1 MKKIKEKPMLAER
14 IKEKAVSTPREL
26 LRKGLDDGSERLRM
40 QLRDTAQHGQ
50 ADEYGGDTI
59 EDTAARGLRRA
70 EKELTRQRKKRPQEQ
85 PPEGGASTADGTV
98 QKYSAIKGKDTTS
111 AGSQPQSAA
120 ERGRQQ
126 ARQNAAQKA
135 AKVKAKDTYIGAQTE
150 TQVTVAAEP
159 QRQGQQAFI
168 RERGRRVASQQ
179 QRRQRQERQRILHR
193 NEAPHTNGFGCGS
206 TESKV
211 DGLTRGSKINER
223 NRIQS
228 PKNHQAPLPRELKQT
243 ASSLPKT
250 RESSKLI
257 GRVPE
262 QTARSTATSASMAGV
277 QTAREAA
284 EVGRYQRTA
293 KAAQA
298 AIQKTT
304 QTASR
309 ALRAI
314 IAVAQNLLAAIA
326 AGGSTAVAM
335 VLVICLI
342 GLLIVS
348 PFGIFFSGEDSG
360 TGYTMPE
367 AVTMLNTEFT
377 DRIEQ
382 IKAENSY
389 DELDMDNAGSAA
401 MVANWRDVLAVYA
414 VRTTTDAS
422 SPDEVATLTEEKL
435 NILRQIFWDMNEIS
449 YWLEMISGGEDEE
462 DTVILHIR
470 VAVKDHLQ
478 MAEAYHFT
486 TEQKKLLEE
495 LMQPEYEE
503 LFMRL
508 TGSYQDIALSD
519 KEVAEIM
526 KNLPA
531 DLSENRKQVV
541 LTAYQLL
548 GRVHYFWGG
557 KSLVIGWDSRWGM
570 PMEVT
575 AEGSSTTGTVRPFG
589 LDCSGMVDW
598 VFYNQSGGQYVIG
611 HGGGATAQHSYC
623 TPIAWSDAQPG
634 DLVFYPGD
642 SHVGIVCGF
651 DSGGNIMIIHC
662 ASGANNVVVTG
673 KIGFTSIGRP
683 EYFAD

>member
-1 MKKIKEKPMLAER
+1 MEKIKEKPALSER
-14 IKEKAVSTPREL
+14 VKEKAVSAPKEL
-26 LRKGLDDGSERLRM
+26 LRKVLDDGSERLRT
-40 QLRDTAQHGQ
+40 QLRDTAQQGRR
-50 ADEYGGDTI
+50 DEYGGDAI
-59 EDTAARGLRRA
+59 EDTAASGLHRA
-70 EKELTRQRKKRPQEQ
+70 EKELLKQRKKKNTE
-85 PPEGGASTADGTV
+85 
-98 QKYSAIKGKDTTS
+98 
-111 AGSQPQSAA
+111 QSASPQGDA
-120 ERGRQQ
+120 SAPSSNSDVPPVIRIRETDAARARAPSPPVREQ
-126 ARQNAAQKA
+126 ARQAAMKQAVKTKNAYISAQ
-135 AKVKAKDTYIGAQTE
+135 GE
-150 TQVTVAAEP
+150 TAVTSAPES
-159 QRQGQQAFI
+159 QRQGQQTFI
-168 RERGRRVASQQ
+168 QEQGRKASRQQAKRRRAERRFRHQDDLRGDSLRTEGFKPTSRGRIKERGGIQQ
-179 QRRQRQERQRILHR
+179 PKKHQLPEPKTPNYAAGIVPKARE
-193 NEAPHTNGFGCGS
+193 
-206 TESKV
+206 
-211 DGLTRGSKINER
+211 GSKSAVLSAE
-223 NRIQS
+223 
-228 PKNHQAPLPRELKQT
+228 QAVRSSTVHAT
-243 ASSLPKT
+243 A
-250 RESSKLI
+250 
-257 GRVPE
+257 
-262 QTARSTATSASMAGV
+262 AG
-277 QTAREAA
+277 THAAREAA
-284 EVGRYQRTA
+284 MQMAKRQQMTKAAETA
-293 KAAQA
+293 TQKTAQA
-298 AIQKTT
+298 AG
-304 QTASR
+304 R
-309 ALRAI
+309 ALRSI
-314 IAVAQNLLAAIA
+314 IAAAQSLLAAIA
-326 AGGSTAVAM
+326 AGGSTVVAM

-367 AVTMLNTEFT
+367 AVSVLNGEFAA
-377 DRIEQ
+377 RIEQ
-382 IKAENSY
+382 IKAENPY

-401 MVANWRDVLAVYA
+401 MISNWRDVLAVYA

-435 NILRQIFWDMNEIS
+435 DILRQIFWDMNEIS
-449 YWLEMISGGEDEE
+449 YWLETVPDGKDEE

-526 KNLPA
+526 ENLPA

-548 GRVHYFWGG
+548 GKVHYFWGG
-557 KSLVIGWDSRWGM
+557 KSLIIGWDSRWGM
-570 PMEVT
+570 PMKVT

-623 TPIAWSDAQPG
+623 APIAWGDAQPG

-651 DSGGNIMIIHC
+651 DSSGNIMVIHC
-662 ASGANNVVVTG
+662 ASSENNVVVTG
-673 KIGFTSIGRP
+673 KSGFTSIGRP

>member
-1 MKKIKEKPMLAER
+1 MEKIKEKPALSER
-14 IKEKAVSTPREL
+14 VKEKAVSAPKEL
-26 LRKGLDDGSERLRM
+26 LRKVLDDGSERLRT
-40 QLRDTAQHGQ
+40 QLRDTAQQGRR
-50 ADEYGGDTI
+50 DEYGGDAI
-59 EDTAARGLRRA
+59 EDTAASGLHRA
-70 EKELTRQRKKRPQEQ
+70 EKELLKQRKKKNTE
-85 PPEGGASTADGTV
+85 
-98 QKYSAIKGKDTTS
+98 
-111 AGSQPQSAA
+111 QSASPQGDA
-120 ERGRQQ
+120 SAPSSNSDVPPVIRIRETDAARARAPSPPVREQ
-126 ARQNAAQKA
+126 ARQAAMKQAVKTKNAYISAQ
-135 AKVKAKDTYIGAQTE
+135 GE
-150 TQVTVAAEP
+150 TAVTSAPES
-159 QRQGQQAFI
+159 QRQGQQTFI
-168 RERGRRVASQQ
+168 QEQGRKASRQQAKRRRAERRFRHQDDLRGDSLRTEGFKPTSRGRIKERGGIQQ
-179 QRRQRQERQRILHR
+179 PKKHQLPEPKTPNYAAGIVPKARE
-193 NEAPHTNGFGCGS
+193 
-206 TESKV
+206 
-211 DGLTRGSKINER
+211 GSKSAVLSAE
-223 NRIQS
+223 
-228 PKNHQAPLPRELKQT
+228 QAVRSSTVHAT
-243 ASSLPKT
+243 A
-250 RESSKLI
+250 
-257 GRVPE
+257 
-262 QTARSTATSASMAGV
+262 AG
-277 QTAREAA
+277 THAAREAA
-284 EVGRYQRTA
+284 MQMAKRQQMTKAAETA
-293 KAAQA
+293 TQKTAQA
-298 AIQKTT
+298 AG
-304 QTASR
+304 R
-309 ALRAI
+309 ALRSI
-314 IAVAQNLLAAIA
+314 IAAAQSLLAAIA
-326 AGGSTAVAM
+326 AGGSTVVAM

-367 AVTMLNTEFT
+367 AVSVLNGEFAA
-377 DRIEQ
+377 RIEQ
-382 IKAENSY
+382 IKAENPY

-401 MVANWRDVLAVYA
+401 MISNWRDVLAVYA

-435 NILRQIFWDMNEIS
+435 DILRQIFWDMNEIS
-449 YWLEMISGGEDEE
+449 YWLETVPDGKDEE

-526 KNLPA
+526 ENLPA

-548 GRVHYFWGG
+548 GKVHYFWGG
-557 KSLVIGWDSRWGM
+557 KSLIIGWDSRWGM
-570 PMEVT
+570 PMKVT

-651 DSGGNIMIIHC
+651 DSGGNIMIIHW

>member
-1 MKKIKEKPMLAER
+1 MKKIKEKPTLSER

-26 LRKGLDDGSERLRM
+26 LRKGLDDGSERLRT

-50 ADEYGGDTI
+50 ADEYGGDAI

-70 EKELTRQRKKRPQEQ
+70 EKELLKQRKKKNAE
-85 PPEGGASTADGTV
+85 
-98 QKYSAIKGKDTTS
+98 
-111 AGSQPQSAA
+111 QSASPQGDA
-120 ERGRQQ
+120 SAPSSNSDVPPAIRTRETDAARARAPSPPVREQ
-126 ARQNAAQKA
+126 ARQAAMKQAVKTKNA
-135 AKVKAKDTYIGAQTE
+135 YIS
-150 TQVTVAAEP
+150 TQRKTVMTVALEP

-168 RERGRRVASQQ
+168 QEQGRKASRQQAQCRRAEQRFRHQVDLRGDPLRSEYPTSRGRELPSRERIK
-179 QRRQRQERQRILHR
+179 E
-193 NEAPHTNGFGCGS
+193 
-206 TESKV
+206 
-211 DGLTRGSKINER
+211 RGSIQPPKKH
-223 NRIQS
+223 RIPEPKAPEHAAGIMPKVREGGKSAVQS
-228 PKNHQAPLPRELKQT
+228 AEQAVR
-243 ASSLPKT
+243 S
-250 RESSKLI
+250 
-257 GRVPE
+257 
-262 QTARSTATSASMAGV
+262 STAHAATVGNYV
-277 QTAREAA
+277 AREAA
-284 EVGRYQRTA
+284 MQMALRQQTTKMAETA
-293 KAAQA
+293 VQKTAQA
-298 AIQKTT
+298 AGC
-304 QTASR
+304 
-309 ALRAI
+309 ALRSI
-314 IAVAQNLLAAIA
+314 IAAAQSLLAAIA
-326 AGGSTAVAM
+326 AGGSTVVAM

-367 AVTMLNTEFT
+367 AVSVLNGEFAA
-377 DRIEQ
+377 RIEQ
-382 IKAENSY
+382 IKAENPY

-401 MVANWRDVLAVYA
+401 MISNWRDVLAVYA
-414 VRTTTDAS
+414 VRTTTDNA
-422 SPDEVATLTEEKL
+422 SPDEVATLTEEKME
-435 NILRQIFWDMNEIS
+435 ILREIFWDMNTITYWTEIVP
-449 YWLEMISGGEDEE
+449 GGKDEA
-462 DTVILHIR
+462 DTVILHIT
-470 VAVKDHLQ
+470 VTIKTHLQ
-478 MAEAYHFT
+478 MADEHQFN
-486 TEQKKLLEE
+486 TEQRRLLEE
-495 LMQPEYEE
+495 LMQPKYQE
-503 LFMRL
+503 LFMVL
-508 TGSYQDIALSD
+508 TGSYQDIELSPD
-519 KEVAEIM
+519 EVAKIIE
-526 KNLPA
+526 NLPA

-548 GRVHYFWGG
+548 GKVHYFWGG
-557 KSLVIGWDSRWGM
+557 KSLIIGWDSRWGM
-570 PMEVT
+570 PMKVT

>member
-1 MKKIKEKPMLAER
+1 MEKIKEKPTLGER
-14 IKEKAVSTPREL
+14 VKEKAVSAPKEL
-26 LRKGLDDGSERLRM
+26 LRKGLDDGSERLRT
-40 QLRDTAQHGQ
+40 QLRDTAQQGRR
-50 ADEYGGDTI
+50 DEYGGDAI
-59 EDTAARGLRRA
+59 EDTAASGLHRA
-70 EKELTRQRKKRPQEQ
+70 EKELLKQRKKKNTE
-85 PPEGGASTADGTV
+85 
-98 QKYSAIKGKDTTS
+98 
-111 AGSQPQSAA
+111 QSASPQGDA
-120 ERGRQQ
+120 SAPSSNSDVPPVIRTRETDAARARAPSPPVREQTRQAAMKQ
-126 ARQNAAQKA
+126 AVKTKNAYISTQRKTVMTA
-135 AKVKAKDTYIGAQTE
+135 APE
-150 TQVTVAAEP
+150 LR
-159 QRQGQQAFI
+159 RQGQQAFI
-168 RERGRRVASQQ
+168 QEQGCKASRQQAQRRRAERRFQRQDDLRGDSLRSESFEPTSRGRIKERGGIQPPKKRQFPEPKTPNHVAGIVPKA
-179 QRRQRQERQRILHR
+179 RE
-193 NEAPHTNGFGCGS
+193 
-206 TESKV
+206 
-211 DGLTRGSKINER
+211 GSKSAVLSSE
-223 NRIQS
+223 
-228 PKNHQAPLPRELKQT
+228 QAMH
-243 ASSLPKT
+243 
-250 RESSKLI
+250 
-257 GRVPE
+257 
-262 QTARSTATSASMAGV
+262 STAVHATAAGTHV
-277 QTAREAA
+277 AREAA
-284 EVGRYQRTA
+284 MQMAKRQQMTKSAETA
-293 KAAQA
+293 V
-298 AIQKTT
+298 QKTA
-304 QTASR
+304 QTAGR

-314 IAVAQNLLAAIA
+314 IAAAQSLLAAIA
-326 AGGSTAVAM
+326 AGGSTVVAM

-360 TGYTMPE
+360 TGYTMPD
-367 AVTMLNTEFT
+367 AVSMLNSEFAA
-377 DRIEQ
+377 RIEH
-382 IKAENSY
+382 IKAENPY

-401 MVANWRDVLAVYA
+401 MISNWRDVLAVYA
-414 VRTTTDAS
+414 VRTTTDAL

-435 NILRQIFWDMNEIS
+435 DILRQIFWEMNEIS
-449 YWLEMISGGEDEE
+449 YWLETVPGGEDEE

-470 VAVKDHLQ
+470 VAVKDYLQ

-526 KNLPA
+526 KKLPA
-531 DLSENRKQVV
+531 DLSEERKQVV

-548 GRVHYFWGG
+548 GKVHYFWGG

-570 PMEVT
+570 PMKVT

-623 TPIAWSDAQPG
+623 TPIDWSDAQPG

-651 DSGGNIMIIHC
+651 DSSGNIMVIHC

>member
-1 MKKIKEKPMLAER
+1 MKKIKEKPTLSER

-26 LRKGLDDGSERLRM
+26 LHRGLDDGSERLRT

-70 EKELTRQRKKRPQEQ
+70 EKELTRQRKKKPQEQ
-85 PPEGGASTADGTV
+85 PPKGGAPAADATE
-98 QKYSAIKGKDTTS
+98 QKPSAIKGKDTTS
-111 AGSQPQSAA
+111 AGPQPQSAA

-135 AKVKAKDTYIGAQTE
+135 TKVKAKDTYIGAQTE

-159 QRQGQQAFI
+159 QRQGQRVFME
-168 RERGRRVASQQ
+168 ERGRKAARWQAEQKRAVS
-179 QRRQRQERQRILHR
+179 RRQIKTAQALHSDRDGSAMPDRMRSEQIPHIKERA
-193 NEAPHTNGFGCGS
+193 ET
-206 TESKV
+206 
-211 DGLTRGSKINER
+211 
-223 NRIQS
+223 
-228 PKNHQAPLPRELKQT
+228 
-243 ASSLPKT
+243 SLPKPARKKHLPMGRDIVSVSPRSKKIADT
-250 RESSKLI
+250 AKTLESAQKQAVMLQSSA
-257 GRVPE
+257 R
-262 QTARSTATSASMAGV
+262 TAREVAV
-277 QTAREAA
+277 QTAR
-284 EVGRYQRTA
+284 YQQAA

-298 AIQKTT
+298 TAQK
-304 QTASR
+304 ASQAAGC
-309 ALRAI
+309 ALRSI
-314 IAVAQNLLAAIA
+314 IAAAQSLLAAIA
-326 AGGSTAVAM
+326 AGGSTVVAM

-367 AVTMLNTEFT
+367 AVSVLNGEFAA
-377 DRIEQ
+377 RIEQ
-382 IKAENSY
+382 IKAENPY

-401 MVANWRDVLAVYA
+401 MISNWRDVLAVYA
-414 VRTTTDAS
+414 VRTTTDNA
-422 SPDEVATLTEEKL
+422 SPDEVATLTEEKME
-435 NILRQIFWDMNEIS
+435 ILREIFWDMNTIT
-449 YWLEMISGGEDEE
+449 YWTKIVPGGKDEA
-462 DTVILHIR
+462 DTVILHIT
-470 VAVKDHLQ
+470 VTIKTHLQ
-478 MAEAYHFT
+478 MADEHQFN
-486 TEQKKLLEE
+486 TEQRRLLEE
-495 LMQPEYEE
+495 LMQPKYQE
-503 LFMRL
+503 LFMVL
-508 TGSYQDIALSD
+508 TGSYQDIELSPD
-519 KEVAEIM
+519 EVAKIIE
-526 KNLPA
+526 NLPA

-548 GRVHYFWGG
+548 GKVHYFWGG
-557 KSLVIGWDSRWGM
+557 KSLIIGWDSRWGM
-570 PMEVT
+570 PMKVT

-651 DSGGNIMIIHC
+651 DSSGNIMVIHC
-662 ASGANNVVVTG
+662 ASSENNVVVTG
-673 KIGFTSIGRP
+673 KSGFTSIGRP

>member
-1 MKKIKEKPMLAER
+1 MKKIKEKPTLSER

-26 LRKGLDDGSERLRM
+26 LHRGLDDGSERLRT

-70 EKELTRQRKKRPQEQ
+70 EKELTRQRKKKPQEQ
-85 PPEGGASTADGTV
+85 PPKGGAPAADATE
-98 QKYSAIKGKDTTS
+98 QKPSAIKGKDTTS
-111 AGSQPQSAA
+111 AGPQPQSAA

-135 AKVKAKDTYIGAQTE
+135 TKVKAKDTYIGAQTE

-159 QRQGQQAFI
+159 QRQGQRVFME
-168 RERGRRVASQQ
+168 ERGRKAARWQAEQKRAVS
-179 QRRQRQERQRILHR
+179 RRRIKTAQALHSDRDGSAMPDRMRSEQIPHIKERA
-193 NEAPHTNGFGCGS
+193 ET
-206 TESKV
+206 
-211 DGLTRGSKINER
+211 
-223 NRIQS
+223 
-228 PKNHQAPLPRELKQT
+228 
-243 ASSLPKT
+243 SLPKPARKKHLPMGRDIVSVSPRSKKIADT
-250 RESSKLI
+250 AKTLESAQKQAVMLQSSA
-257 GRVPE
+257 R
-262 QTARSTATSASMAGV
+262 TAREVAV
-277 QTAREAA
+277 QTAR
-284 EVGRYQRTA
+284 YQQAA

-298 AIQKTT
+298 TAQK
-304 QTASR
+304 ASQAAGC
-309 ALRAI
+309 ALRSI
-314 IAVAQNLLAAIA
+314 IAAAQSLLAAIA
-326 AGGSTAVAM
+326 AGGSTVVAM

-367 AVTMLNTEFT
+367 AVSVLNGEFAA
-377 DRIEQ
+377 RIEQ
-382 IKAENSY
+382 IKAENPY

-401 MVANWRDVLAVYA
+401 MISNWRDVLAVYA
-414 VRTTTDAS
+414 VRTTTDNA
-422 SPDEVATLTEEKL
+422 SPDEVATLTEEKME
-435 NILRQIFWDMNEIS
+435 ILREIFWDMNTIT
-449 YWLEMISGGEDEE
+449 YWTKIVPGGKDEA
-462 DTVILHIR
+462 DTVILHIT
-470 VAVKDHLQ
+470 VTIKTHLQ
-478 MAEAYHFT
+478 MADEHQFN
-486 TEQKKLLEE
+486 TEQRRLLEE
-495 LMQPEYEE
+495 LMQPKYQE
-503 LFMRL
+503 LFMVL
-508 TGSYQDIALSD
+508 TRSYQDIELSPD
-519 KEVAEIM
+519 EVAKIIE
-526 KNLPA
+526 NLPA

-548 GRVHYFWGG
+548 GKVHYFWGG
-557 KSLVIGWDSRWGM
+557 KSLIIGWDSRWGM
-570 PMEVT
+570 PMKVT

-651 DSGGNIMIIHC
+651 DSSGNIMVIHC
-662 ASGANNVVVTG
+662 ASSENNVVVTG
-673 KIGFTSIGRP
+673 KSGFTSIGRP

>member
-1 MKKIKEKPMLAER
+1 MERIKEKPMLGER
-14 IKEKAVSTPREL
+14 VKEKAVSTPKEL
-26 LRKGLDDGSERLRM
+26 LRKGVDDGSERLRT

-50 ADEYGGDTI
+50 ADEYGGDAI
-59 EDTAARGLRRA
+59 EDTAASGLRRA
-70 EKELTRQRKKRPQEQ
+70 EKELLKQRKKKNAE
-85 PPEGGASTADGTV
+85 
-98 QKYSAIKGKDTTS
+98 
-111 AGSQPQSAA
+111 QSASPQGDASAPSSNSDVPPVIRTREA
-120 ERGRQQ
+120 EAARVSTPPPPAQEQ
-126 ARQNAAQKA
+126 ARQAAMKQAVKTKNAYISTQRKTVMTA
-135 AKVKAKDTYIGAQTE
+135 APE
-150 TQVTVAAEP
+150 LR
-159 QRQGQQAFI
+159 RQGQQAFI
-168 RERGRRVASQQ
+168 QEQGCKASRQQAQRRRAERRFQRQDDLRGDSLRSESFEPTSRGRIKERGGIQPPKK
-179 QRRQRQERQRILHR
+179 RQFPEPKTPNHAAGIVPKARE
-193 NEAPHTNGFGCGS
+193 
-206 TESKV
+206 
-211 DGLTRGSKINER
+211 GSKSAVLSSE
-223 NRIQS
+223 
-228 PKNHQAPLPRELKQT
+228 QAVR
-243 ASSLPKT
+243 S
-250 RESSKLI
+250 
-257 GRVPE
+257 
-262 QTARSTATSASMAGV
+262 STAHAATTG
-277 QTAREAA
+277 THITREAA
-284 EVGRYQRTA
+284 MQMARHQRTTKTA
-293 KAAQA
+293 ETAVQKTAQA
-298 AIQKTT
+298 AN
-304 QTASR
+304 R
-309 ALRAI
+309 ALRSILAAARSL
-314 IAVAQNLLAAIA
+314 IAVLM
-326 AGGSTAVAM
+326 AGGSTVVSL
-335 VLVICLI
+335 VLIICLI

-367 AVTMLNTEFT
+367 AVSVLNGEFAA
-377 DRIEQ
+377 RIEQ

-422 SPDEVATLTEEKL
+422 SPDEVATMTEEKL
-435 NILRQIFWDMNEIS
+435 DILRQIFWDMNEIS
-449 YWLEMISGGEDEE
+449 YWLETVPGGEDEE

-486 TEQKKLLEE
+486 TEHKKLLEE
-495 LMQPEYEE
+495 LMQPEYQE
-503 LFMRL
+503 LFAAL
-508 TGSYQDIALSD
+508 TGSYQDIELSPD
-519 KEVAEIM
+519 EVAKIM
-526 KNLPA
+526 EDLPA
-531 DLSENRKQVV
+531 NLSEARREVV

>member
-1 MKKIKEKPMLAER
+1 MKKIKEKPTLSER

-26 LRKGLDDGSERLRM
+26 LHRGLDDGSERLRT

-59 EDTAARGLRRA
+59 EDAAARGLRRA
-70 EKELTRQRKKRPQEQ
+70 EKELPRQRKKKPQE
-85 PPEGGASTADGTV
+85 PPPKGGAPAAAATA
-98 QKYSAIKGKDTTS
+98 QKPSAIKGKDTTS
-111 AGSQPQSAA
+111 AGPQPQSAA

-150 TQVTVAAEP
+150 TQVTVAAAP
-159 QRQGQQAFI
+159 QRQGQRVFME
-168 RERGRRVASQQ
+168 ERGRKAARWQAEQKRAVSH
-179 QRRQRQERQRILHR
+179 RRIKTAQALHSDRDGSAMPDRMRSEQIPHIKERA
-193 NEAPHTNGFGCGS
+193 ET
-206 TESKV
+206 
-211 DGLTRGSKINER
+211 
-223 NRIQS
+223 
-228 PKNHQAPLPRELKQT
+228 
-243 ASSLPKT
+243 SLPKPARKKHLPMGRDIVSVSPRSKKIADT
-250 RESSKLI
+250 AKTLESAQKQAVMLQSSA
-257 GRVPE
+257 R
-262 QTARSTATSASMAGV
+262 TAREVAV
-277 QTAREAA
+277 QTAR
-284 EVGRYQRTA
+284 YQQAA

-298 AIQKTT
+298 TAQK
-304 QTASR
+304 ASQAAGC
-309 ALRAI
+309 ALRSI
-314 IAVAQNLLAAIA
+314 IAAAQSLLAAIA
-326 AGGSTAVAM
+326 AGGSTVVAM

-367 AVTMLNTEFT
+367 AVSVLNGEFAA
-377 DRIEQ
+377 RIEQ
-382 IKAENSY
+382 IKAENPY

-401 MVANWRDVLAVYA
+401 MISNWRDVLAVYA
-414 VRTTTDAS
+414 VRTTTDNA
-422 SPDEVATLTEEKL
+422 SPDEVATLTEEKME
-435 NILRQIFWDMNEIS
+435 ILREIFWDMNAITYWTEIVP
-449 YWLEMISGGEDEE
+449 GGKDEA
-462 DTVILHIR
+462 DTVILHIT
-470 VAVKDHLQ
+470 VTIKTHLQ
-478 MAEAYHFT
+478 MADEYRFNT
-486 TEQKKLLEE
+486 KQRRLLEE
-495 LMQPEYEE
+495 LIQPKYQE
-503 LFMRL
+503 LFMAL
-508 TGSYQDIALSD
+508 TGSYQDIELSPD
-519 KEVAEIM
+519 EVAKIIE
-526 KNLPA
+526 NLPA

-548 GRVHYFWGG
+548 GKVHYFWGG
-557 KSLVIGWDSRWGM
+557 KSLIIGWDSRWGM
-570 PMEVT
+570 PMKVT

-623 TPIAWSDAQPG
+623 APIAWGDAQPG

-651 DSGGNIMIIHC
+651 DSGGNIMVIHC

-673 KIGFTSIGRP
+673 KSGFTSIGRP

>member
-1 MKKIKEKPMLAER
+1 MKKIKEKPTLSER
-14 IKEKAVSTPREL
+14 IKEKAVSAPREL
-26 LRKGLDDGSERLRM
+26 LHRGLDDGSERLRT

-50 ADEYGGDTI
+50 TDEYGGDAI
-59 EDTAARGLRRA
+59 EDTAARSLRRA
-70 EKELTRQRKKRPQEQ
+70 EKELTRQRKKKPQEQ
-85 PPEGGASTADGTV
+85 PPKGGAPAADATE
-98 QKYSAIKGKDTTS
+98 QKPSAIKGKDTTS

-120 ERGRQQ
+120 ERGWQQ

-135 AKVKAKDTYIGAQTE
+135 AKVKTKDTYIGAQTE
-150 TQVTVAAEP
+150 TQITVAAEP
-159 QRQGQQAFI
+159 QRQGQRVFME
-168 RERGRRVASQQ
+168 ERGRKAARWQAEQKRAVS
-179 QRRQRQERQRILHR
+179 RRRIKTAQALHSDRGGSAMPDRMRSEQIPHIKERA
-193 NEAPHTNGFGCGS
+193 ET
-206 TESKV
+206 
-211 DGLTRGSKINER
+211 
-223 NRIQS
+223 
-228 PKNHQAPLPRELKQT
+228 
-243 ASSLPKT
+243 SLPKPARKKHLPMERDIVSVSPRSKKIADT
-250 RESSKLI
+250 AKTLESAQKQAVMLQSS
-257 GRVPE
+257 
-262 QTARSTATSASMAGV
+262 AR
-277 QTAREAA
+277 TAREAA
-284 EVGRYQRTA
+284 VQTARYQQAA

-298 AIQKTT
+298 TAQK
-304 QTASR
+304 ASQAAGR

-314 IAVAQNLLAAIA
+314 LSAARSLAAA
-326 AGGSTAVAM
+326 MMAGGSTVLSM

-342 GLLIVS
+342 GLLIAS

-435 NILRQIFWDMNEIS
+435 DILRQIFWEMNEIS
-449 YWLEMISGGEDEE
+449 YWLETVPGGEDEE

-526 KNLPA
+526 ENLPA

-548 GRVHYFWGG
+548 GKVHYFWGG

-570 PMEVT
+570 PMKVT

-623 TPIAWSDAQPG
+623 APIAWGDAQPG

-651 DSGGNIMIIHC
+651 DSSGNIMVIHC
-662 ASGANNVVVTG
+662 ASSENNVVVTG
-673 KIGFTSIGRP
+673 KSGFTSIGRP

>member
-1 MKKIKEKPMLAER
+1 MKKIKEKPTLSEC

-26 LRKGLDDGSERLRM
+26 LRKGLDDGSERLRT

-70 EKELTRQRKKRPQEQ
+70 EKELTRQRKKKPQEQ
-85 PPEGGASTADGTV
+85 PPKGGAPAADATE
-98 QKYSAIKGKDTTS
+98 QKPSAIKGKDTTS

-120 ERGRQQ
+120 ERGWQQ

-159 QRQGQQAFI
+159 QRQGQRVFME
-168 RERGRRVASQQ
+168 ERGRKAARWQAEQKRAVS
-179 QRRQRQERQRILHR
+179 RRRIKTAQALHSDRDGSAMPDRMRSEQIPHIKERA
-193 NEAPHTNGFGCGS
+193 ET
-206 TESKV
+206 
-211 DGLTRGSKINER
+211 
-223 NRIQS
+223 
-228 PKNHQAPLPRELKQT
+228 
-243 ASSLPKT
+243 SLPKPARKKHLPMGRDIVSVSPRSKKIADT
-250 RESSKLI
+250 AKTLESAQKQAVMLQSSA
-257 GRVPE
+257 R
-262 QTARSTATSASMAGV
+262 TAREVAV
-277 QTAREAA
+277 QTAR
-284 EVGRYQRTA
+284 YQQAA

-298 AIQKTT
+298 TAQK
-304 QTASR
+304 ASQAAGC
-309 ALRAI
+309 ALRSI
-314 IAVAQNLLAAIA
+314 IAAAQSLLAAIA
-326 AGGSTAVAM
+326 AGGSTVVAM

-367 AVTMLNTEFT
+367 AVSVLNGEFAA
-377 DRIEQ
+377 RIEQ
-382 IKAENSY
+382 IKAENPY

-401 MVANWRDVLAVYA
+401 MISNWRDVLAVYA
-414 VRTTTDAS
+414 VRTTTDNA
-422 SPDEVATLTEEKL
+422 SPDEVATLTEEKME
-435 NILRQIFWDMNEIS
+435 ILREIFWDMNTIT
-449 YWLEMISGGEDEE
+449 YWTKIVPGGKDEA
-462 DTVILHIR
+462 DTVILHIT
-470 VAVKDHLQ
+470 VTIKTHLQ
-478 MAEAYHFT
+478 MADEHQFN
-486 TEQKKLLEE
+486 TEQRRLLEE
-495 LMQPEYEE
+495 LMQPKYQE
-503 LFMRL
+503 LFMVL
-508 TGSYQDIALSD
+508 TGSYQDIELSPD
-519 KEVAEIM
+519 EVAKIIE
-526 KNLPA
+526 NLPA

-548 GRVHYFWGG
+548 GKVHYFWGG
-557 KSLVIGWDSRWGM
+557 KSLIIGWDSRWGM
-570 PMEVT
+570 PMKVT

-651 DSGGNIMIIHC
+651 DSSGNIMVIHC
-662 ASGANNVVVTG
+662 ASSENNVVVTG
-673 KIGFTSIGRP
+673 KSGFTSIGRP

>member
-1 MKKIKEKPMLAER
+1 MER
-14 IKEKAVSTPREL
+14 IKEKPTLGERVKEKAVSAPKEL
-26 LRKGLDDGSERLRM
+26 MRKGLDDGSERLRT
-40 QLRDTAQHGQ
+40 QLRDTAQQGRR
-50 ADEYGGDTI
+50 DEYGGDAI
-59 EDTAARGLRRA
+59 EDTAASGLHRA
-70 EKELTRQRKKRPQEQ
+70 EKELLKQRKKKNAE
-85 PPEGGASTADGTV
+85 
-98 QKYSAIKGKDTTS
+98 
-111 AGSQPQSAA
+111 QSASPQGDA
-120 ERGRQQ
+120 SAPSSNSDVPPVIRIRETDAARARAPSPPVREQ
-126 ARQNAAQKA
+126 ARQAAMKQAVKTKNAYISAQ
-135 AKVKAKDTYIGAQTE
+135 GE
-150 TQVTVAAEP
+150 TAVTSAPES
-159 QRQGQQAFI
+159 QRQGQQTFI
-168 RERGRRVASQQ
+168 QEQGRKASRQQAKRRRAERRFRHQDDLRGDSLRTEGFKPTSRGRIKERGGIQQ
-179 QRRQRQERQRILHR
+179 PKKHQLPEPKTPNYAAGIVPKARE
-193 NEAPHTNGFGCGS
+193 
-206 TESKV
+206 
-211 DGLTRGSKINER
+211 GSKSAVLSAE
-223 NRIQS
+223 
-228 PKNHQAPLPRELKQT
+228 QAVRSSTVHAT
-243 ASSLPKT
+243 A
-250 RESSKLI
+250 
-257 GRVPE
+257 
-262 QTARSTATSASMAGV
+262 AG
-277 QTAREAA
+277 THAAREAA
-284 EVGRYQRTA
+284 MQMAKRQQMTKAAETA
-293 KAAQA
+293 TQKTAQA
-298 AIQKTT
+298 AG
-304 QTASR
+304 R
-309 ALRAI
+309 ALRSI
-314 IAVAQNLLAAIA
+314 IAAAQSLLAAIA
-326 AGGSTAVAM
+326 AGGSTVVAM

-367 AVTMLNTEFT
+367 AVSVLNGEFAA
-377 DRIEQ
+377 RIEQ
-382 IKAENSY
+382 IKAENPY

-401 MVANWRDVLAVYA
+401 MISNWRDVLAVYA

-435 NILRQIFWDMNEIS
+435 DILRQIFWDMNEIS
-449 YWLEMISGGEDEE
+449 YWLETVPDGKDEE

-526 KNLPA
+526 ENLPA

-548 GRVHYFWGG
+548 GKVHYFWGG
-557 KSLVIGWDSRWGM
+557 KSLIIGWDSRWGM
-570 PMEVT
+570 PMKVT

>member
-1 MKKIKEKPMLAER
+1 MKKIKEKPTLSER

-26 LRKGLDDGSERLRM
+26 LHRGLDDGSERLRT

-50 ADEYGGDTI
+50 ADEYGGDAV

-70 EKELTRQRKKRPQEQ
+70 EKELTRQRKKKTLEQ
-85 PPEGGASTADGTV
+85 PPEGGAPAADATE
-98 QKYSAIKGKDTTS
+98 QKPSAVKGKDTTS
-111 AGSQPQSAA
+111 AGSQPQAAA

-126 ARQNAAQKA
+126 ARQDAAQKA
-135 AKVKAKDTYIGAQTE
+135 AKVKTKDAYIGAQTE
-150 TQVTVAAEP
+150 TQVTVAADP
-159 QRQGQQAFI
+159 QRQGQRVFME
-168 RERGRRVASQQ
+168 ERGRKAARWQAEQKRAIS
-179 QRRQRQERQRILHR
+179 RRQVKTAQAVCSDGGGSAMPDRKRSAQTPRIKER
-193 NEAPHTNGFGCGS
+193 TM
-206 TESKV
+206 
-211 DGLTRGSKINER
+211 
-223 NRIQS
+223 
-228 PKNHQAPLPRELKQT
+228 
-243 ASSLPKT
+243 SSLPKPARKHSLPMERKVSPALSRSRKT
-250 RESSKLI
+250 GDAVKASESAQKQAVMLQS
-257 GRVPE
+257 
-262 QTARSTATSASMAGV
+262 SAHA
-277 QTAREAA
+277 AREAA
-284 EVGRYQRTA
+284 VQTTRYQQAA

-298 AIQKTT
+298 TAQK
-304 QTASR
+304 ASQAAGR

-314 IAVAQNLLAAIA
+314 LSAARSLAAA
-326 AGGSTAVAM
+326 MMAGGSTVLSM

-342 GLLIVS
+342 GLLIAS

-367 AVTMLNTEFT
+367 AVTMLNAEFT

-382 IKAENSY
+382 IKAENPH

-401 MVANWRDVLAVYA
+401 MISNWRDVLAVYA

-435 NILRQIFWDMNEIS
+435 DILRQIFWDMNAIS
-449 YWLEMISGGEDEE
+449 YWVETISGDEDES
-462 DTVILHIR
+462 DTVILHIT
-470 VAVKDHLQ
+470 VTVKDHLQ

-503 LFMRL
+503 LFMAL
-508 TGSYQDIALSD
+508 TGSYQDIELSPD
-519 KEVAEIM
+519 EVAKIIE
-526 KNLPA
+526 NLPA
-531 DLSENRKQVV
+531 DLGENRKQVV

-548 GRVHYFWGG
+548 GKVHYFWGG
-557 KSLVIGWDSRWGM
+557 KSLIIGWDSRWGM
-570 PMEVT
+570 PMKVT

-623 TPIAWSDAQPG
+623 APIAWSDAQPG

-651 DSGGNIMIIHC
+651 DSSGNIMVIHC

>member
-1 MKKIKEKPMLAER
+1 MKKIKEKPTLSEC

-26 LRKGLDDGSERLRM
+26 LRKGLDDGSERLRT

-70 EKELTRQRKKRPQEQ
+70 EKELTRQRKKKPQEQ
-85 PPEGGASTADGTV
+85 PPKGGAPAADATE
-98 QKYSAIKGKDTTS
+98 QKPSAIKGKDTTS

-120 ERGRQQ
+120 ERGWQQ

-135 AKVKAKDTYIGAQTE
+135 AKVKTKDTYIGAQTE

-159 QRQGQQAFI
+159 QRQGQRVFME
-168 RERGRRVASQQ
+168 ERGRKAARWQAEQKRAVS
-179 QRRQRQERQRILHR
+179 RRQVKTAQALRSD
-193 NEAPHTNGFGCGS
+193 GGGS
-206 TESKV
+206 AIPDRKRSA
-211 DGLTRGSKINER
+211 
-223 NRIQS
+223 
-228 PKNHQAPLPRELKQT
+228 QAPRIKERT
-243 ASSLPKT
+243 MSSLPK
-250 RESSKLI
+250 S
-257 GRVPE
+257 
-262 QTARSTATSASMAGV
+262 ARKDHLAVERDIVSASPHSRKMADTAKTLESA
-277 QTAREAA
+277 QKQAAMLQSNAHAAREAA
-284 EVGRYQRTA
+284 VQTTRYQQAA

-298 AIQKTT
+298 TAQK
-304 QTASR
+304 ASQAAGR

-314 IAVAQNLLAAIA
+314 LSAARSLAAA
-326 AGGSTAVAM
+326 MMAGGSTVLSM

-342 GLLIVS
+342 GLLVAS

-360 TGYTMPE
+360 TRYTMPE

-382 IKAENSY
+382 IKAENPH

-401 MVANWRDVLAVYA
+401 MISNWRDVLAVYA

-435 NILRQIFWDMNEIS
+435 DILRQIFWEMNEIS
-449 YWLEMISGGEDEE
+449 YWLETVPGGEDEE

-526 KNLPA
+526 ENLPA

-548 GRVHYFWGG
+548 GKVHYFWGG

-570 PMEVT
+570 PMKVT

-623 TPIAWSDAQPG
+623 APIAWGDAQPG

-651 DSGGNIMIIHC
+651 DSSGNIMVIHC
-662 ASGANNVVVTG
+662 ASSENNVVVTG
-673 KIGFTSIGRP
+673 KSGFTSIGRP

>member
-1 MKKIKEKPMLAER
+1 MKKIKEKPTLSER

-26 LRKGLDDGSERLRM
+26 LRKGLDDGSERLRT

-59 EDTAARGLRRA
+59 EDAAARGLRRA
-70 EKELTRQRKKRPQEQ
+70 EKELTRQRKKKPQEQ
-85 PPEGGASTADGTV
+85 PPKGGAPAADATE
-98 QKYSAIKGKDTTS
+98 QKPSAIKGKDTTS
-111 AGSQPQSAA
+111 AGPQPQSAA

-135 AKVKAKDTYIGAQTE
+135 TKVKAKDTYIGAQTE

-159 QRQGQQAFI
+159 QRQGQRVFME
-168 RERGRRVASQQ
+168 ERGRKAARWQAEQKRAVS
-179 QRRQRQERQRILHR
+179 RRRIKTAQALHSDRDGSAMPDRMRSEQIPHIKERA
-193 NEAPHTNGFGCGS
+193 ET
-206 TESKV
+206 
-211 DGLTRGSKINER
+211 
-223 NRIQS
+223 
-228 PKNHQAPLPRELKQT
+228 
-243 ASSLPKT
+243 SLPKPARKKHLPMGRDIVSVSPRSKKIADT
-250 RESSKLI
+250 AKTLESAQKQAVMLQSSA
-257 GRVPE
+257 R
-262 QTARSTATSASMAGV
+262 TAREVAV
-277 QTAREAA
+277 QTAR
-284 EVGRYQRTA
+284 YQQAA

-298 AIQKTT
+298 TAQK
-304 QTASR
+304 ASQAAGC
-309 ALRAI
+309 ALRSI
-314 IAVAQNLLAAIA
+314 IAAAQSLLAAIA
-326 AGGSTAVAM
+326 AGGSTVVAM

-367 AVTMLNTEFT
+367 AVSVLNGEFAA
-377 DRIEQ
+377 RIEQ
-382 IKAENSY
+382 IKAENPY

-401 MVANWRDVLAVYA
+401 MISNWRDVLAVYA
-414 VRTTTDAS
+414 VRTTTDNA
-422 SPDEVATLTEEKL
+422 SPDEVATLTEEKME
-435 NILRQIFWDMNEIS
+435 ILREIFWDMNTIT
-449 YWLEMISGGEDEE
+449 YWTKIVPGGKDEA
-462 DTVILHIR
+462 DTVILHIT
-470 VAVKDHLQ
+470 VTIKTHLQ
-478 MAEAYHFT
+478 MADEHQFN
-486 TEQKKLLEE
+486 TEQRRLLEE
-495 LMQPEYEE
+495 LMQPKYQE
-503 LFMRL
+503 LFMVL
-508 TGSYQDIALSD
+508 TGSYQDIELSPD
-519 KEVAEIM
+519 EVAKIIE
-526 KNLPA
+526 NLPA

-548 GRVHYFWGG
+548 GKVHYFWGG
-557 KSLVIGWDSRWGM
+557 KSLIIGWDSRWGM
-570 PMEVT
+570 PMKVT

-651 DSGGNIMIIHC
+651 DSSGNIMVIHC
-662 ASGANNVVVTG
+662 ASSENNVVVTG
-673 KIGFTSIGRP
+673 KSGFTSIGRP